1 MTLKTSFKKAY
12 ACFCACV
19 LMFYSLITAP
29 CFGVHSASLDD
40 FLDAV
45 GDFVYSVGSYA
56 VSKVLEPLGPVGDLL
71 GITIMSIADQPINA
85 MKNDD
90 AIIESVQYDLSS
102 TTGMTCPIHVA
113 SADDNSFLTC
123 FTTPSLTIS
132 KSAGILHD
140 LDYMPKIRIM
150 RFSGDTKCDV
160 YIRVVPYTDGTWPDG
175 EYITFASSTSTFGQS
190 VTFQYY
196 FEFHNSSGTAVAR
209 TNYTEFI
216 YEYADGRKFLL
227 TSGTVNS
234 AYIRY
239 RVGFSQTSPQTI
251 AELQTSIG
259 SPSFRNDWYFGCY
272 QWNDG
277 TIYAVGNVPNSTIT
291 FPAYSEQYINY
302 NNTYDYLQNYN
313 YPYVVENYPVYQ
325 ELPPPSSFLPPV
337 ETTSP
342 GSGVIIIDPFTLP
355 PEWVQSDVVQLES
368 DHYTV
373 PYEDMIDEPFDYL
386 AGLGTYPYPPTPALN
401 ARKRSETSTVTRA
414 VSVEEGSPPLVW
426 DMADY
431 ETKTAL
437 TDYFL
442 FAENLLH
449 DTGLYNLVG
458 SLIAVG
464 IIVSLV

>member
-1 MTLKTSFKKAY
+1 MAVKSAVKRLCA
-12 ACFCACV
+12 ALVACV
-19 LMFYSLITAP
+19 VMWYTLITAP
-29 CFGVHSASLDD
+29 CFGVHAASLDG

-45 GDFVYSVGSYA
+45 GDFVYNVGSYA

-71 GITIMSIADQPINA
+71 GITIMSVADQPINA

-90 AIIESVQYDLSS
+90 AIIESVEYDLSS

-113 SADDNSFLTC
+113 SSDDNSFLTC

-132 KSAGILHD
+132 KTSGILHD
-140 LDYMPKIRIM
+140 LDYMPKIRLM

-175 EYITFASSTSTFGQS
+175 EYITFSSSTSTFGQS

-196 FEFHNSSGTAVAR
+196 FEFHNSSGAAVAR

-216 YEYADGRKFLL
+216 YEYADGRKTLL

-251 AELQTSIG
+251 AELQSSIG
-259 SPSFRNDWYFGCY
+259 SPSFRNDWNFGCY

-291 FPAYSEQYINY
+291 FPAYSERYINY

-313 YPYVVENYPVYQ
+313 YPYVVNNYPVYN
-325 ELPPPSSFLPPV
+325 ELAPPSSFLPPE

-355 PEWVQSDVVQLES
+355 PEWVQSDVVELET

-373 PYEDMIDEPFDYL
+373 PFESMVADPFDYL
-386 AGLGTYPYPPTPALN
+386 VSPYTETVTETVRGATKSVPISPPTPTYKVWPSAG
-401 ARKRSETSTVTRA
+401 SVQET
-414 VSVEEGSPPLVW
+414 
-426 DMADY
+426 
-431 ETKTAL
+431 
-437 TDYFL
+437 
-442 FAENLLH
+442 
-449 DTGLYNLVG
+449 
-458 SLIAVG
+458 AVG
-464 IIVSLV
+464 FINLGYSLLNNSGLDWVIGVAVFGLVCGVLLF